1 MREEV
6 DQVVYYAVLKSLMA
20 AFSARYIVVKTKY
33 TTHHI
38 ERLMPTCKDRGKW
51 KWIAETNTEAYREM
65 EKNDEAR
72 LSHIDRADLFPRLYF
87 RDDSLMN
94 EISHWM
100 QIRNLIIIDI
110 EAPKI

>member
-20 AFSARYIVVKTKY
+20 TFSARYIVIKTKY
-33 TTHHI
+33 TIHHI

-51 KWIAETNTEAYREM
+51 KWIAETNTAAFKDM
-65 EKNDEAR
+65 EDYAEAR
-72 LSHIDRADLFPRLYF
+72 QSLIDNGDLFPRLYF

-100 QIRNLIIIDI
+100 QMRNLIIIDI